1 MAEAEEGVVLIPRL
15 AEVAQVEVEVA
26 IAVRIHV
33 RHPTLEVGTRPR
45 KLMYDML
52 SIITKKS
59 TGRSLNFIPSLEALT
74 SLASTSHRL
83 IIFFHRGSSRL

>member
-1 MAEAEEGVVLIPRL
+1 MAEAEEGVVLIPRV
-15 AEVAQVEVEVA
+15 AEVAQVELEVA

-45 KLMYDML
+45 KLKYDML
-52 SIITKKS
+52 SIVTK
-59 TGRSLNFIPSLEALT
+59 TGTNRSLNFTPSLEALT

-83 IIFFHRGSSRL
+83 MTFFRRGSSRL